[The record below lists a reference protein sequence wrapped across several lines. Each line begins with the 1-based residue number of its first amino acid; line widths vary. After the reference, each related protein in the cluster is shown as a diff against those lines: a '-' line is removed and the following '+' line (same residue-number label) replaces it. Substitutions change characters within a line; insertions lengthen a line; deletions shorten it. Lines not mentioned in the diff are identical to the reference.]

1 MFRAL
6 ALPALLMLASCGA
19 TTPQQP
25 PAEPLTPKISE
36 RLKEPC
42 EPLPPLKVAED
53 EKDMRPAILEN
64 RAESGK
70 VHEECAAKHR
80 GVLRAVGATPAERR
94 KARQDAIKAQRA
106 SSQPKE

>member
-1 MFRAL
+1 M
-6 ALPALLMLASCGA
+6 
-19 TTPQQP
+19 TPQ
-25 PAEPLTPKISE
+25 ISE

-42 EPLPPLKVAED
+42 EPLPPLRVASD
-53 EKDMRPAILEN
+53 TKDMRPAILEN

-80 GVLRAVGATPAERR
+80 GVLRAVGATPDERR

-106 SSQPKE
+106 ANQPKE

>member
-1 MFRAL
+1 M
-6 ALPALLMLASCGA
+6 
-19 TTPQQP
+19 TPR
-25 PAEPLTPKISE
+25 ISE
-36 RLKEPC
+36 SLKEPC
-42 EPLPPLKVAED
+42 EPLPPLKVAPD
-53 EKDMRPAILEN
+53 SNDMRPAILEN

-106 SSQPKE
+106 DNPKE

>member
-1 MFRAL
+1 
-6 ALPALLMLASCGA
+6 
-19 TTPQQP
+19 
-25 PAEPLTPKISE
+25 
-36 RLKEPC
+36 
-42 EPLPPLKVAED
+42 
-53 EKDMRPAILEN
+53 MRPAILEN

-106 SSQPKE
+106 ANQPKE

>member
-1 MFRAL
+1 MYRAL
-6 ALPALLMLASCGA
+6 APIALLMLASCGT
-19 TTPQQP
+19 TTPQQAQP
-25 PAEPLTPKISE
+25 VTPQISE

-42 EPLPPLKVAED
+42 DPLPPLKVAED
-53 EKDMRPAILEN
+53 TKDMRPAILEN

-106 SSQPKE
+106 ADQPKE

>member
-1 MFRAL
+1 M
-6 ALPALLMLASCGA
+6 
-19 TTPQQP
+19 TPQ
-25 PAEPLTPKISE
+25 ISE

-42 EPLPPLKVAED
+42 ESLPPLKVEVD
-53 EKDMRPAILEN
+53 TKDMRPAILEN

-94 KARQDAIKAQRA
+94 KARQDAIKAQRT
-106 SSQPKE
+106 SNPKE